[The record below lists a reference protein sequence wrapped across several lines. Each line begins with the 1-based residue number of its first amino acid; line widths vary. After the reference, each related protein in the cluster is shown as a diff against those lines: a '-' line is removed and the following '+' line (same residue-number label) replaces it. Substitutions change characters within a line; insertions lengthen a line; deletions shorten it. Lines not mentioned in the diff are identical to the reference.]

1 MKSEDIKVVIPPNI
15 GWLESKLNDI
25 EMDYLW
31 RCIKKKK
38 KNVSDKLA
46 GNIYSSYE
54 LEDKNDWFYLNVLKP
69 LVIKYKDTFLNM
81 GTKVPTS
88 MTHEYCM
95 PFWWV
100 NYQKQNEF
108 NPIHDHRGVYSFVV
122 WMKIP
127 FNGEHQIRK
136 KIASHSN
143 FPSVSRFQFQYRN
156 ILGNFVTHNYT
167 PSVKDEGRILFFPSQ
182 LTHIV
187 YPFLDCDE
195 ERISISG
202 NIVLDTSKIF

>member
-69 LVIKYKDTFLNM
+69 LVIKYKDTFLNL

-100 NYQKQNEF
+100 NYQ
-108 NPIHDHRGVYSFVV
+108 
-122 WMKIP
+122 
-127 FNGEHQIRK
+127 
-136 KIASHSN
+136 
-143 FPSVSRFQFQYRN
+143 
-156 ILGNFVTHNYT
+156 
-167 PSVKDEGRILFFPSQ
+167 
-182 LTHIV
+182 
-187 YPFLDCDE
+187 
-195 ERISISG
+195 
-202 NIVLDTSKIF
+202 